1 MSVFNAIVILPS
13 DYLKRATRLERKMV
27 RSTGVGAVAVFLLP
41 VLCQGERLDTVV
53 HKMTEM
59 CGIAGLLMDVLVVDM
74 CCYNV
79 TLLENTLIR
88 R

>member
-1 MSVFNAIVILPS
+1 
-13 DYLKRATRLERKMV
+13 MV

-41 VLCQGERLDTVV
+41 VLCQGERLDNVV

-74 CCYNV
+74 CWYIVN
-79 TLLENTLIR
+79 IAGR
-88 R
+88 